1 MKGKPQRARLGDL
14 LRPQLPPVSQQA
26 SETVATATASSPR
39 VERDVQKQLNV
50 LISLDVHRRAKA
62 KASLKGVT
70 LGAVAERLLRDWLD
84 NQGN

>member
-14 LRPQLPPVSQQA
+14 LRPQLPPIPPQPAAEAAVSA
-26 SETVATATASSPR
+26 TVSR

-62 KASLKGVT
+62 KASLEGVT
-70 LGAVAERLLRDWLD
+70 LGAVAERLLRGWLGGQE
-84 NQGN
+84 N